1 MTFVRGGDRVIC
13 FATFAGTPNE
23 TAASHDERESDS
35 SPCSDH
41 GCDHADDQARGHH
54 DRSTS
59 TALPHDHDGQCCVDV
74 RVPNDSH
81 RPDQSLAL
89 PALPPPQLLAIVEL
103 PPVHECRLPA
113 PAPPIESRG
122 IPPATG
128 LTVTR
133 ILV

>member
-13 FATFAGTPNE
+13 FAALAGSPADAATP
-23 TAASHDERESDS
+23 HDEGDS
-35 SPCSDH
+35 KGSSCSGHD
-41 GCDHADDQARGHH
+41 CDHH

-59 TALPHDHDGQCCVDV
+59 TALPHDHDGSCCVDV

-81 RPDQSLAL
+81 RPDQVCAL
-89 PALPPPQLLAIVEL
+89 PALPPPQLLAIIAL
-103 PPVHECRLPA
+103 PPVCECRLPA